1 MRHYSKTE
9 VFKTGTPISVK
20 KYSDTAVQSLHT
32 HDFIELVYIKSGHG
46 IQTIDNCEFS
56 VKKGDLI
63 FINYGKTHSFRG
75 EDGFTFYNIL
85 LTPWFISDELINSEN
100 AMDLLSLNC
109 FESFSTFDDEPK
121 ITFSPNEI
129 LFIENIVEEMKI
141 EYAEKTRGY
150 EQALKSYITILLIH
164 IFRKMDKGNILG
176 KEKRIP
182 TEILEYLDN
191 NYNEKITVN
200 ALAERCFYNPSYFSR
215 IFSETYGMS
224 ITDYVLEK
232 RFEKA
237 CHLLST
243 TSMTVD
249 AIAAEAGFRDS
260 GAIFKYFKKKL
271 GITPAEYRKS
281 KNKQ

>member
-1 MRHYSKTE
+1 
-9 VFKTGTPISVK
+9 
-20 KYSDTAVQSLHT
+20 
-32 HDFIELVYIKSGHG
+32 
-46 IQTIDNCEFS
+46 
-56 VKKGDLI
+56 
-63 FINYGKTHSFRG
+63 
-75 EDGFTFYNIL
+75 
-85 LTPWFISDELINSEN
+85 
-100 AMDLLSLNC
+100 
-109 FESFSTFDDEPK
+109 
-121 ITFSPNEI
+121 
-129 LFIENIVEEMKI
+129 MKI